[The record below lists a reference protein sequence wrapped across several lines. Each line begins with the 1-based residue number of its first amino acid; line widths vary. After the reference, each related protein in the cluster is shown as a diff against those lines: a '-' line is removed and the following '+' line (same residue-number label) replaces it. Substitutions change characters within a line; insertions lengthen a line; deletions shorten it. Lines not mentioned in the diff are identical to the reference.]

1 MEYDSVTTMWFA
13 WVSIMAFWGFKRSTR
28 ELVDMVGIN
37 KKYYPQH
44 YIATKGWMKKYF
56 KIYQTMI
63 PRYLYFRA
71 YVTVLQALLFFLNT
85 GVYYLSGYDARA
97 FEILTIIQFTII
109 GVDIINVFIFCFRY
123 RRKK

>member
-71 YVTVLQALLFFLNT
+71 YFTVLQALLFFSDAV
-85 GVYYLSGYDARA
+85 VYYLCDTSSFGV
-97 FEILTIIQFTII
+97 LLMIQFTIMGI
-109 GVDIINVFIFCFRY
+109 EIINVLIFCFRY